1 MSECKD
7 CAARRQMLRDAL
19 VNAKIQEALG
29 HAVVGVA
36 EAVGLVPKTGAQ
48 ELKRKLTP
56 KKGKE

>member
-1 MSECKD
+1 
-7 CAARRQMLRDAL
+7 MLRDAL